1 MLKQKLQ
8 EELKQSMLARDVLK
22 TSVLRML
29 LSAINYYE
37 IQKGTELWKRA
48 SSPASEAKY
57 RTVPGE
63 ADRRGRA
70 GYEATDEDVLSV
82 VQKEAKQH
90 RDSIEQFQKAGRQEL
105 VDKETKELELLQKY
119 LPPQMSEEEIKSLV
133 KETIAKTAAS
143 SMSDIGKVMG
153 ALMLK
158 VKGKTDGAIISKIV
172 KEQLSSPS

>member
-1 MLKQKLQ
+1 MLKQKFR
-8 EELKQSMLARDVLK
+8 EELRQTMLARDVLK
-22 TSVLRML
+22 TSVLRMVI
-29 LSAINYYE
+29 SAIGYYE

-48 SSPASEAKY
+48 SSPASEA
-57 RTVPGE
+57 
-63 ADRRGRA
+63 DRRGRA

-82 VQKEAKQH
+82 IQKEVKQ
-90 RDSIEQFQKAGRQEL
+90 RKDSIEQFQKAGRQEL

-119 LPPQMSEEEIKSLV
+119 LPTQMSEEEIKSLV

-158 VKGKTDGAIISKIV
+158 VKGKADGAIISKIV
-172 KEQLSSPS
+172 KEQLSSRS

>member
-1 MLKQKLQ
+1 MNLKQKLQ

-22 TSVLRML
+22 TSVLRMVI
-29 LSAINYYE
+29 SAINYYE
-37 IQKGTELWKRA
+37 IKKG
-48 SSPASEAKY
+48 
-57 RTVPGE
+57 G
-63 ADRRGRA
+63 A

-82 VQKEAKQH
+82 IQKEVRQRK
-90 RDSIEQFQKAGRQEL
+90 DSIEQFQKGRRQDL
-105 VDKETKELELLQKY
+105 VDKETEELELLQKY

-153 ALMLK
+153 ALMPK
-158 VKGKTDGAIISKIV
+158 VKGKADGAIISKIV